1 MIQDIYPS
9 RLNNQ
14 YTAYSPVDED
24 IVFFFQGSS
33 LLAKYEDEETLV
45 YPQYK
50 EFVKGITLQENKD
63 SVDNYTFIYLLSVD
77 DTRYFLAEKKGE
89 LLKGQYIGEMADA
102 SIHKEYAAV
111 VEGFDFV
118 GVNSFRKAKPKATAF
133 AAITAYHIY
142 GWYRDNHFC
151 GRCGGHT
158 VHDSKERMVRCTSC
172 GNMIF
177 PMICPAVIVAVTDND
192 RILLTKYAGRM
203 YRNYALIAGFNEA
216 GETLEQTVEREVME
230 EVGLNVKNI
239 RYYKS
244 QPWGLSGSLLSGF
257 FCELDGDDKITLQ
270 EDELSLGT
278 WVKADEL
285 DLEDDGISLTREMII
300 KFRDE
305 YKNI

>member
-177 PMICPAVIVAVTDND
+177 PKICPAVIVAVTDND

-216 GETLEQTVEREVME
+216 GETLEQTVEREVIAQCI
-230 EVGLNVKNI
+230 G
-239 RYYKS
+239 
-244 QPWGLSGSLLSGF
+244 
-257 FCELDGDDKITLQ
+257 
-270 EDELSLGT
+270 
-278 WVKADEL
+278 
-285 DLEDDGISLTREMII
+285 
-300 KFRDE
+300 
-305 YKNI
+305 